1 MPRRKLYQIIYCDPP
16 WDYKGQT
23 QHTGRGGAKSGGAI
37 SHYPTMTVSEMKKL
51 NVKDIADPEGC
62 LLFMWTSSPH
72 LDQAIDLMKA
82 WGFDYATIGFIWDK
96 QRLNPGYYTLSQCEI
111 CIIGKLNRIP
121 KPRGAR
127 NIQQLVSIK
136 RTRHSQ
142 KPGEVRERIVKM
154 FPKQN
159 KLEMFARRKAKGWDS
174 WGNEVKSQIKIIKQ
188 QAKLAAKLRKQR

>member
-51 NVKDIADPEGC
+51 NVKDIADPKGC

-82 WGFDYATIGFIWDK
+82 WGFDYSTIGFIWDK

-159 KLEMFARRKAKGWDS
+159 KLEMFARRKSKGWDS

-188 QAKLAAKLRKQR
+188 QAKLAAKLRKR

>member
-23 QHTGRGGAKSGGAI
+23 QHTGRGGTKSGGAI

-62 LLFMWTSSPH
+62 LMFMWTSSPH

-142 KPGEVRERIVKM
+142 KPGEVRERIVQM

-188 QAKLAAKLRKQR
+188 QAKLAAKLRKR

>member
-23 QHTGRGGAKSGGAI
+23 QHTGRGGVKSGGAI

-142 KPGEVRERIVKM
+142 KPGEVRERIVQM

-174 WGNEVKSQIKIIKQ
+174 WGNEVKSQIKLIKK
-188 QAKLAAKLRKQR
+188 QAKAAARMRKR

>member
-23 QHTGRGGAKSGGAI
+23 QHTGRGGIKSGGAI

-142 KPGEVRERIVKM
+142 KPGEVRERIVQM

-174 WGNEVKSQIKIIKQ
+174 WGNEVKSQIKLIKK
-188 QAKLAAKLRKQR
+188 QAKLAAKLRKR

>member
-23 QHTGRGGAKSGGAI
+23 QHTGRGGVKSGGAI

-142 KPGEVRERIVKM
+142 KPGEVRERIVQM

-159 KLEMFARRKAKGWDS
+159 KLEMFARRKATGWDS
-174 WGNEVKSQIKIIKQ
+174 WGNEVKSQIKLIKK
-188 QAKLAAKLRKQR
+188 QAKAAAIMRRKK

>member
-23 QHTGRGGAKSGGAI
+23 QHTGRGGIKSGGAI

-121 KPRGAR
+121 TPRGAR

-142 KPGEVRERIVKM
+142 KPGEVRERIVQM

-159 KLEMFARRKAKGWDS
+159 KLEMFARRKATGWDS
-174 WGNEVKSQIKIIKQ
+174 WGNEVKSQIKLIKK
-188 QAKLAAKLRKQR
+188 QAKAAAIMRKR

>member
-23 QHTGRGGAKSGGAI
+23 QHTGRGGIKSGGAT

-51 NVKDIADPEGC
+51 NIKDIADPEGC

-82 WGFDYATIGFIWDK
+82 WGFDYSTIGFIWDK

-159 KLEMFARRKAKGWDS
+159 KLEMFARRKSKGWDS

-188 QAKLAAKLRKQR
+188 QAKLAAKLRKR